1 MGYRDNLWR
10 MLQPLG
16 VYSEGGFGDG
26 ELGALGDALDQVET
40 KLNQCLKESL
50 VMSAEG
56 TGLQH
61 AEEIFPMQ
69 AGTGT
74 NARREAL
81 QKLWQT
87 DNLSCTNRGI
97 EKTLAGCG
105 IAATVGTTEACT
117 ALVILTE
124 ELTIWDEP
132 VWIFWL
138 LEQLIPC
145 HLRTYVRYNY
155 VDVSTGQSTMER
167 SPLPTLRKRTQKEWE
182 QLLGAYK

>member
-26 ELGALGDALDQVET
+26 ALEALGAALDQVEER
-40 KLNQCLKESL
+40 LDLCLKESL

-56 TGLQH
+56 TGLSD
-61 AEEIFPMQ
+61 AEQIFPMV
-69 AGTGT
+69 AGTETDG
-74 NARREAL
+74 RREAL

-87 DNLSCTNRGI
+87 DNLSCTNQGI
-97 EKTLAGCG
+97 VKTLAGCG

-117 ALVILTE
+117 ALVVLTE
-124 ELTIWDEP
+124 EVTIWDEP
-132 VWIFWL
+132 VWMFWI

-145 HLRTYVRYNY
+145 HLRTYVRFQY
-155 VDVSTGQSTMER
+155 VNVSTGESVTER
-167 SPLPTLRKRTQKEWE
+167 IPLPELRKRTQKDWE
-182 QLLGAYK
+182 DLLGAYK